1 MSIIHMKI
9 PNYYIACITI
19 LFVLWFQNFAFA
31 TWSITAVDPKTGEV
45 GIAGASCTNS
55 VYGIAGV
62 APGKG
67 VIVAQADS
75 NMKAKRKGVE
85 MLLAGHS
92 PKEVIDAIIDPKF
105 DPSFAIQQYGV
116 VTLGFENESLSY
128 TGTDVSDVKADAQ
141 SYGVSVQGN
150 ILPNTKVVSETL
162 KAFESCSK
170 DGKMNLAD
178 CLMTALEAGAAAGG
192 DRRCGTKKAHSAFVV
207 VAKPTDDM
215 KSFYLY
221 IKIPG
226 WKTFGRN
233 PIKLLRKKYDNWKRK
248 AEGTR

>member
-1 MSIIHMKI
+1 MKI
-9 PNYYIACITI
+9 PNSYVAFISV
-19 LFVLWFQNFAFA
+19 LFFLLFQNFAFA

-45 GIAGASCTNS
+45 GIAGASCTDS

-67 VIVAQADS
+67 VIVAQAAS
-75 NMKAKRKGVE
+75 NMQAKRKGVE
-85 MLLAGHS
+85 MLLTGHS
-92 PKEVIDAIIDPKF
+92 PKEVIDAIINPKF

-116 VTLGFENESLSY
+116 VALGFENESMAY
-128 TGTDVSDVKADAQ
+128 TGTDVSDMKADAQ
-141 SYGVSVQGN
+141 SHGVSVQGN
-150 ILPNTKVVSETL
+150 ILPKT
-162 KAFESCSK
+162 
-170 DGKMNLAD
+170 GKMNLAD
-178 CLMTALEAGAAAGG
+178 CLMAALEAGAAAGG

-207 VAKPTDDM
+207 VARLTDGM

-233 PIKLLRKKYDNWKRK
+233 PVKLLRKKYDNWKRK
-248 AEGTR
+248 VERF

>member
-1 MSIIHMKI
+1 MKI
-9 PNYYIACITI
+9 PNSYVAFISV
-19 LFVLWFQNFAFA
+19 LFFLLFQNFAFA

-45 GIAGASCTNS
+45 GIAGASCTDS

-67 VIVAQADS
+67 VIVAQAAS
-75 NMKAKRKGVE
+75 NMQAKRKGVE
-85 MLLAGHS
+85 MLLTGHS
-92 PKEVIDAIIDPKF
+92 PKEVIDAIINPKF

-116 VTLGFENESLSY
+116 VALGFENESMAY
-128 TGTDVSDVKADAQ
+128 TGTDVSDMKADAQ
-141 SYGVSVQGN
+141 SHGVSVQGN

-162 KAFESCSK
+162 NAYESCSK
-170 DGKMNLAD
+170 NGKMNLAD
-178 CLMTALEAGAAAGG
+178 CLMAALEAGAAADG

-207 VAKPTDDM
+207 VARLTDGM

-233 PIKLLRKKYDNWKRK
+233 PVKLLRKKYDNWKRK
-248 AEGTR
+248 VERFR